1 MRVVFGDCE
10 LDSGRRVLLRH
21 GRLIPLSPKGFQ
33 LLELLLD
40 RRPEA
45 IPKEDLLQNL
55 WGETFVSDASLH
67 NLVAEIRAAIGDNP
81 QAARYIRTIPRYGY
95 AFHGEARP
103 APADVSGGRASGP
116 RLVAE
121 GREWLL
127 TEGSN
132 LLGRDRDCVVR
143 IDSATLSRHHARI
156 VLQGVDAILEDLAS
170 KNGTHVNAQRV
181 TQPVALKDGDYIQVG
196 SVGMTYR
203 ALDLPL
209 STITGRP

>member
-21 GRLIPLSPKGFQ
+21 GRSAPLSPKAFQ

-45 IPKEDLLQNL
+45 IPKAELLEHL
-55 WGETFVSDASLH
+55 WAEAFVSDASLH
-67 NLVAEIRAAIGDNP
+67 NLIAEIRAVIGDNP
-81 QAARYIRTIPRYGY
+81 QAARYIRTLPRYGY

-103 APADVSGGRASGP
+103 APVDVSDIRSSGHW
-116 RLVAE
+116 LVAE

-132 LLGRDRDCVVR
+132 LLGRDRDCAVR

-156 VLQGVDAILEDLAS
+156 VLHGVEAILEDLAS

-181 TQPVALKDGDYIQVG
+181 TQPIALKDGDYIQVG

-203 ALDLPL
+203 ALHLLP
-209 STITGRP
+209 STMTRRP